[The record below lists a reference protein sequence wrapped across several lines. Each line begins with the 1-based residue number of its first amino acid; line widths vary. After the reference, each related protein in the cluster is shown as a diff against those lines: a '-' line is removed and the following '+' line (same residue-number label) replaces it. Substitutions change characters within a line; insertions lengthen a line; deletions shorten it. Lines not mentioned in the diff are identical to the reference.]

1 MQINTTRRG
10 VLCGVGLA
18 AVGTAIPAAAAVV
31 SDPSDRSAEFASLLS
46 EAEQAD
52 AVLTYHNQHVYL
64 PAHARAKAAIT
75 ALPHTSVDAGP
86 SMGGGRV
93 IWSTAKPSTVGVA
106 RSIVEMAAEGKDM
119 QGAGLRFARTLTAAQ
134 CRRERA
140 ISRISRDTGCTEAAN
155 RSDAL
160 SEACSAAQSAVAA
173 YPVSSAADL
182 AAKLAFMVKHQ
193 MGDGM
198 DWLEELHADARR
210 VAKLGDAA

>member
-1 MQINTTRRG
+1 MNPITTRRSMILG
-10 VLCGVGLA
+10 TGLA
-18 AVGTAIPAAAAVV
+18 AVSTAIPAAAVAG
-31 SDPSDRSAEFASLLS
+31 SCPSDCSVAFASLLR
-46 EAEQAD
+46 EAERAE
-52 AVLTYHNQHVYL
+52 AELTTHNQHVYL
-64 PAHARAKAAIT
+64 PAHARATAAIT
-75 ALPHTSVDAGP
+75 ALPHTTLDAGP

-93 IWSTAKPSTVGVA
+93 IWSTDKPSTVGVA

-119 QGAGLRFARTLTAAQ
+119 QGAGLRFARTLMAAQ
-134 CRRERA
+134 RRRERA
-140 ISRISRDTGCTEAAN
+140 ISRISRDTGCAEASD

-173 YPVSSAADL
+173 YPVSSATDL

-210 VAKLGDAA
+210 VAKLEDAA

>member
-1 MQINTTRRG
+1 MQINTTRRD

-18 AVGTAIPAAAAVV
+18 AVGTAIPAAATPRPTD
-31 SDPSDRSAEFASLLS
+31 SSAEFASLLR
-46 EAEQAD
+46 EAERAD
-52 AVLTYHNQHVYL
+52 AALTHHNQHVYL
-64 PAHARAKAAIT
+64 PAHARATAAIT
-75 ALPHTSVDAGP
+75 ALPHTTLDAGP

-119 QGAGLRFARTLTAAQ
+119 QGAGLRFARTLMAAHR
-134 CRRERA
+134 RRERA
-140 ISRISRDTGCTEAAN
+140 ISRISRDTGCAGASD
-155 RSDAL
+155 RRDAL

-173 YPVSSAADL
+173 YPVSSATDL
-182 AAKLAFMVKHQ
+182 AAKLAFMVEHE

-210 VAKLGDAA
+210 IANLEDAA

>member
-1 MQINTTRRG
+1 MQINTTRRD

-18 AVGTAIPAAAAVV
+18 AVGAAIPAAAVV
-31 SDPSDRSAEFASLLS
+31 SAPSDRSAEFASLLR

-52 AVLTYHNQHVYL
+52 ATLTHHNQHIYQ
-64 PAHARAKAAIT
+64 PAHARATAAIT
-75 ALPHTSVDAGP
+75 ALPHTTLDAGP

-119 QGAGLRFARTLTAAQ
+119 QGAGLRFARTLMAAQ
-134 CRRERA
+134 RRRERA
-140 ISRISRDTGCTEAAN
+140 ISRISRDTGCAEASD

-160 SEACSAAQSAVAA
+160 SEACSATQSAVAA

-210 VAKLGDAA
+210 VATLEDAA

>member
-1 MQINTTRRG
+1 METKTTRRAM
-10 VLCGVGLA
+10 LHGVGLA
-18 AVGTAIPAAAAVV
+18 AIGTTIPAAAVA
-31 SDPSDRSAEFASLLS
+31 SCPSDRCVEFASLLR
-46 EAEQAD
+46 EAERAD
-52 AVLTYHNQHVYL
+52 GELTYHNQHVYL
-64 PAHARAKAAIT
+64 PAHARATAAIA
-75 ALPHTSVDAGP
+75 ALPHTSLDAGP

-119 QGAGLRFARTLTAAQ
+119 QGAGLRFARTLMAAQ
-134 CRRERA
+134 RRRERA
-140 ISRISRDTGCTEAAN
+140 IGRISRDTGCAEA
-155 RSDAL
+155 SDRCDTL

-173 YPVSSAADL
+173 HPVSTAADL

-210 VAKLGDAA
+210 VAKLEGGA